1 MPTPPPKNRITGMGS
16 ALVDLFADISDA
28 QLAELGSPKA
38 SSTLVSAHRTK
49 ELAEFASIHT
59 RLPGGSAANTI
70 AGIAALG
77 VPTGFIGKIGNDEM
91 GRFFAD
97 AFTKL
102 NVRFPAPTP
111 PPNAPPTGHCVV
123 LVTPD
128 GERTMHTVLGA
139 AVTLA
144 ADDVDTALLADTN
157 LLFAE
162 AYVLDSETMRDAFL
176 FAAHTIR
183 ANGGRV
189 GLSLADAQ
197 CVDRHRD
204 MLKNLLTDKI
214 DIVLANEAEARAL
227 APSDT
232 IDDINATAA
241 WLHAQKPNGGLDGAI
256 TLSAKGALV
265 LGAKPH
271 HVAAEKIDDVVDL
284 TGAGDQFAAGFLGG
298 LMYGK
303 SPQQAAEIGVIMA
316 SEVIRHFGPR
326 PQHDIKKVMAAHNLR
341 F

>member
-1 MPTPPPKNRITGMGS
+1 
-16 ALVDLFADISDA
+16 
-28 QLAELGSPKA
+28 
-38 SSTLVSAHRTK
+38 
-49 ELAEFASIHT
+49 
-59 RLPGGSAANTI
+59 
-70 AGIAALG
+70 
-77 VPTGFIGKIGNDEM
+77 
-91 GRFFAD
+91 
-97 AFTKL
+97 
-102 NVRFPAPTP
+102 
-111 PPNAPPTGHCVV
+111 
-123 LVTPD
+123 
-128 GERTMHTVLGA
+128 
-139 AVTLA
+139 
-144 ADDVDTALLADTN
+144 
-157 LLFAE
+157 
-162 AYVLDSETMRDAFL
+162 L

-214 DIVLANEAEARAL
+214 DIVLANEAEALAL
-227 APSDT
+227 AQSDT

-241 WLHAQKPNGGLDGAI
+241 WLHAQKPDGGLDGAI

-298 LMYGK
+298 LMHGK

-326 PQHDIKKVMAAHNLR
+326 PQHDIKKVMAAHNLH